1 VFHGTLTAETTR
13 TRSGGGTSCILVHCF
28 ERVSMWSDRDSDD
41 PSLSMDGLDVG
52 EGGERITYS
61 LNRQYYSPQ
70 GGGGRTMFAN

>member
-1 VFHGTLTAETTR
+1 
-13 TRSGGGTSCILVHCF
+13 
-28 ERVSMWSDRDSDD
+28 MWSDRDSDD